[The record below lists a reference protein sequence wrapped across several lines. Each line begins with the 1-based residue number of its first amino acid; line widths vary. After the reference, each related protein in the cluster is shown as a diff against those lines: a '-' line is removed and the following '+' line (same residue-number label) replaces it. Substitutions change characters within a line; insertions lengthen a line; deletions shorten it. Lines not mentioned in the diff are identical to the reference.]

1 MADDFIEVMSVDDLD
16 DGAMTQ
22 VEVDGHRMLVANVAG
37 EFFIADAHCPH
48 LHANLTKG
56 TLEGTVVTCP
66 LHHSQ
71 FDLTDGHNVQ
81 WTDWKGTAKSVAE
94 FTRHPRP
101 LRVFEAKV
109 DDGTLFMGPQKQPPA
124 AAG

>member
-1 MADDFIEVMSVDDLD
+1 MADDFIEVMSIDGLD

-22 VEVDGHRMLVANVAG
+22 VEVDGHKMLVANVAG
-37 EFFIADAHCPH
+37 EFFVADTHCPH

-71 FDLTDGHNVQ
+71 FDLTDGHNVR
-81 WTDWKGTAKSVAE
+81 WTDWEGAAKSVAD

-101 LRVFEAKV
+101 LRVFETKI
-109 DDGTLFMGPQKQPPA
+109 DDGTLYMGPQKEPPA

>member
-1 MADDFIEVMSVDDLD
+1 MADDFIEVMSVDGLD
-16 DGAMTQ
+16 DGQMTQ
-22 VEVDGHRMLVANVAG
+22 VEVDGHKMLVANVAG
-37 EFFIADAHCPH
+37 EFFVSDAHCPH

-71 FDLTDGHNVQ
+71 FDLRDGHNVR
-81 WTDWKGTAKSVAE
+81 WTDWKGAAKSVAE

-101 LRVFEAKV
+101 LRVFETKV
-109 DDGTLFMGPQKQPPA
+109 DDGTLYMGPQKEPA

>member
-1 MADDFIEVMSVDDLD
+1 MPDDYIEVMSVDGLD

-22 VEVDGHRMLVANVAG
+22 AEVDGHKMLVANVAG
-37 EFFIADAHCPH
+37 EFFVADAHCPH

-56 TLEGTVVTCP
+56 TLEGTIVTCP

-71 FDLTDGHNVQ
+71 FDLADGRNVM
-81 WTDWKGTAKSVAE
+81 WTDWKGTAKSIAE

-101 LRVFEAKV
+101 LRVFETKV
-109 DDGTLFMGPQKQPPA
+109 EGGTLYVGPQKAPA
-124 AAG
+124 G